1 MGTVSFPITLTGDYV
16 DGSAC
21 NAAEYRADFEK
32 LRDAVNQMHERFN
45 SFCITAT
52 LKDYVQNP
60 KSGSEFYEPARFNDI
75 THVIADSGSS
85 ARILNVIEVPSWL
98 QGIRVRDIQV
108 VNLSKLPV
116 KDGASGTGT
125 VIGYHPM
132 AAVAGEINS
141 SAGLT
146 FGVSYRNRAAD
157 FIATSATDMAA
168 TAIGTVNLDTETKLR
183 GPTETSGTVPINVQR
198 GSTTSNI
205 AIPAGSFIGVW
216 VAGGVNYRNTANN
229 ADTTPFGLN
238 WHFQV
243 NVLCDTMVPVP

>member
-1 MGTVSFPITLTGDYV
+1 MGTVSFPVTLTGDYV

-21 NAAEYRADFEK
+21 SAAEYRADFEK

-52 LKDYVQNP
+52 LKDYIQNP
-60 KSGSEFYEPARFNDI
+60 KSGSMFYEPGRLNDI
-75 THVIADSGSS
+75 THAVSDSGSS
-85 ARILNVIEVPSWL
+85 ARVLNVLEVPSWL

-116 KDGASGTGT
+116 LDGASGTGD
-125 VIGYHPM
+125 VIYYRPM
-132 AAVAGEINS
+132 AAASGEINS
-141 SAGLT
+141 LAGLT
-146 FGVSYRNRAAD
+146 FGVSYSSSASH
-157 FIATSATDMAA
+157 FLATSATDMVA
-168 TAIGTVNLDTETKLR
+168 TSIGTVNLDDPAELR
-183 GPTETSGTVPINVQR
+183 GPTELSGGKPISVTR
-198 GSTTSNI
+198 GASTSNI

-216 VAGGVNYRNTANN
+216 VAGGVKYRNAADD
-229 ADTTPFGLN
+229 ADTTPFCLN